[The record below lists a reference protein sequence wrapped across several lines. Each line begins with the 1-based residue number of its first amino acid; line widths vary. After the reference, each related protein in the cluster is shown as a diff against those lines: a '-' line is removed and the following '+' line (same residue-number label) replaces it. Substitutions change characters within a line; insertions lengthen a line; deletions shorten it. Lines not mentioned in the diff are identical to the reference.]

1 MDKNQNLSNPTE
13 LFELKKN
20 CWRVTRAEHATL
32 LVDCAN
38 FYSAIHSAI
47 AKAKHSIFILGWEI
61 DSQTRLLRGDE
72 ERESKIPSVI
82 IELLDWKAK
91 QDPEIQIYLCRWDA
105 SVVFVTDRDL
115 MPEFV
120 WANNTPENV
129 HVCLDGNV
137 PMGGSHHQK
146 VILVDDELV
155 FTGGMDIARQRW
167 DTRAHNIVEPERND
181 VLGLYAPYHDVQIM
195 MDGPVTK
202 DFAELV
208 RSRWVKAVNYDPP
221 TIRDIIRTDLN
232 SPVPTWPEK
241 FIPNLTK
248 INCAISRTIPR
259 LDEQEKVQEI
269 FQMYFDLI
277 NQAEDFV
284 YIENQFLS
292 LVEIATALNKRLL
305 EKPKLRILIVSSYEP
320 QGLFE
325 RESFWA
331 GRIDFKKIIEKDIEH
346 ERVRLAYPRI
356 KEANGSQACK
366 RIHSKIFIVDD
377 KFMTVA
383 SSNLNYRSMILD
395 SECDVTFAAVTEEQA
410 TILNYLRNDL
420 ISEHTGRTID
430 QTNEIFKRDF
440 TLDELMNSSAP
451 TGYALHEVS
460 DTQFT
465 DQSLKVVIDR
475 IADPQVPLMSYVAL
489 DSSDVPVKLEPFT
502 NPRKHVLAFFVL
514 LGFAAIGAIIYLKSH
529 SEWFQPARIQ
539 EFLEFAQ
546 NSSFALPLICL
557 IYVAGGFI
565 LFPVTVLSL
574 ITAAV
579 FGAILG
585 PLYGMIG
592 SLLSAAVMF
601 WIGNVAGLK
610 GLRKLF
616 GEKIRAIDRKFHE
629 SGILGVATI
638 RFIPIAP
645 YSIVNLAAGISSVT
659 FLDFMAG
666 TFLGFLPGLVIKGL
680 VGDSLVQVFIS
691 PNPKA
696 RMYLILGVV
705 LWITLVA
712 ATYLLTKQWRKRHP
726 A

>member
-1 MDKNQNLSNPTE
+1 
-13 LFELKKN
+13 
-20 CWRVTRAEHATL
+20 
-32 LVDCAN
+32 
-38 FYSAIHSAI
+38 
-47 AKAKHSIFILGWEI
+47 
-61 DSQTRLLRGDE
+61 
-72 ERESKIPSVI
+72 
-82 IELLDWKAK
+82 
-91 QDPEIQIYLCRWDA
+91 
-105 SVVFVTDRDL
+105 

-146 VILVDDELV
+146 IILIDDELV

-167 DTRAHNIVEPERND
+167 DTREHNIVEPERTD
-181 VLGLYAPYHDVQIM
+181 VLGSYAPYHDVQIM

-202 DFAELV
+202 DLAELV
-208 RSRWVKAVNYDPP
+208 RERWTKAVNYEPLA
-221 TIRDIIRTDLN
+221 IRDVNRTKLE
-232 SPVPTWPEK
+232 STVAAWPEK
-241 FIPNLTK
+241 FPPILKK

-259 LDEQEKVQEI
+259 LDRQEKIQEI

-277 NQAEDFV
+277 NKAEEFI

-292 LVEIATALNKRLL
+292 SVEIATALNKRLL
-305 EKPKLRILIVSSYEP
+305 EKPKLKVLLVSSCEP

-331 GRIDFKKIIEKDIEH
+331 GRIDFKKIIEKDVER
-346 ERVRLAYPRI
+346 ERVRVAYPRI
-356 KEANGSQACK
+356 NDANGSHAYK
-366 RIHSKIFIVDD
+366 RIHSKIFIVDN

-383 SSNLNYRSMILD
+383 SSNLNNRSMILD
-395 SECDVTFAAVTEEQA
+395 TECDVTFAADTEEQA
-410 TILNYLRNDL
+410 VLLNNFRSDL
-420 ISEHTGRTID
+420 ISEHTGRTIE
-430 QTNEIFKRDF
+430 QTSELLKTDF

-451 TGYALHEVS
+451 TGYALHEVN
-460 DTQFT
+460 DTLFT
-465 DQSLKVVIDR
+465 NQSLKTVIDR
-475 IADPQVPLMSYVAL
+475 VADPQQPLMSYVAL
-489 DSSDVPVKLEPFT
+489 DSSGVPVKLEPFT

-514 LGFAAIGAIIYLKSH
+514 LGFAVIGAIFYLKSH
-529 SEWFQPARIQ
+529 SEWFQPARIK
-539 EFLEFAQ
+539 EFLEFAR
-546 NSSFALPLICL
+546 NSSFALPLVCL
-557 IYVAGGFI
+557 IYVLGGFV

-579 FGAILG
+579 FGAIAG
-585 PLYGMIG
+585 PLYGMVG

-616 GEKIRAIDRKFHE
+616 GERIRSIDRKFHD
-629 SGILGVATI
+629 SGILGVAAL

-659 FLDFMAG
+659 FIDFMVG
-666 TFLGFLPGLVIKGL
+666 TFIGFLPGLVIKGL

-691 PNPKA
+691 PNPQA
-696 RMYLILGVV
+696 RMYLILGVL
-705 LWITLVA
+705 LWVALVA
-712 ATYLLTKQWRKRHP
+712 ASYILTKQWRKRHP